1 MELFQTIWTALTTEN
16 ELLTNILLIP
26 ETFIENTINL
36 LLFTTLLNIA
46 SNKKQKISYIILVS
60 ILGNICNLLI
70 PNPFRSFIN
79 LTIIFICIKYV
90 LNVNLLKDILATIL
104 PILITVL
111 CESVIAKFILIVFDF
126 NVASLVSIPLYRMLI
141 TLSIQLLVFIVYL
154 FIKYSKFQIS
164 LLENMSKKSK
174 TIFIFN
180 FAVAIIAIIIQFFIT
195 GFYLNR
201 LPIYIVVFS
210 NLSLIAYFI
219 LSLYSLIK
227 TTQLELTSLNL
238 EQEKE
243 QNRLLKLSQD
253 EIHGFRHDFLNIMC
267 TIGGYVQVKD
277 MNGLSN
283 YYFQI
288 QKDINKVNNLSA
300 LNTESINNPAV
311 FALISSKYDT
321 ALKLDIEMNINVFLD
336 LNTLNMKIYEF
347 TRALGILL
355 DNAIEATKECSE
367 KIINIEIRKDS
378 KRNRQL
384 LIIENTY
391 ADKEIDT
398 DKIFE
403 KKYSTKPGNTGL
415 GLWEVRQILKKNNNL
430 NLFTTKDDKFFKQ
443 QLEMYNLKG

>member
-1 MELFQTIWTALTTEN
+1 MKLFQTIWTALTTEN
-16 ELLTNILLIP
+16 ELLATILLLP
-26 ETFIENTINL
+26 ETFLETTINM
-36 LLFTTLLNIA
+36 LLFTSLLNID
-46 SNKKQKISYIILVS
+46 SNKKQKICYVLIVS
-60 ILGNICNLLI
+60 ILGDICNLLI
-70 PNPFRSFIN
+70 PNPYRSFIN
-79 LTIIFICIKYV
+79 LAIIFICIKFI
-90 LNVNLLKDILATIL
+90 LNVNCLRSILATIL
-104 PILITVL
+104 PILVTVL
-111 CESVIAKFILIVFDF
+111 CESFIIKFSDIFLNINIV
-126 NVASLVSIPLYRMLI
+126 NITTISLYRI
-141 TLSIQLLVFIVYL
+141 TYALCIQALMFIIYLLV
-154 FIKYSKFQIS
+154 KYSRLQIS
-164 LLENMSKKSK
+164 LLENMPSKSK
-174 TIFIFN
+174 IIIIAN
-180 FAVAIIAIIIQFFIT
+180 LLLAIIAIIIQFWIT
-195 GFYLNR
+195 GFYLNK
-201 LPIYIVVFS
+201 LPIYIVIFS
-210 NLSLIAYFI
+210 NLSLIVYFL
-219 LSLYSLIK
+219 LSLYSLTK

-253 EIHGFRHDFLNIMC
+253 ELHGFRHDFSNIMC

-277 MNGLSN
+277 INGLN
-283 YYFQI
+283 KYYSQI

-355 DNAIEATKECSE
+355 DNAIEASKECSE

-378 KRNRQL
+378 KRNRQV
-384 LIIENTY
+384 LIVENTY

-403 KKYSTKPGNTGL
+403 KRYSTKLGNTGL
-415 GLWEVRQILKKNNNL
+415 GLWEIRQILKRNNNL
-430 NLFTTKDDKFFKQ
+430 NLFTTKDDQFFKQ